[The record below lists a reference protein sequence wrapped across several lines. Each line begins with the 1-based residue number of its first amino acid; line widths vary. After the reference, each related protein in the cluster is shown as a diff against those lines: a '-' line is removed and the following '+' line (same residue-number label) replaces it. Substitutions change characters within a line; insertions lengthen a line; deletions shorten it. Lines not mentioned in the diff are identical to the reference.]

1 MKNNIPLELRQLP
14 QWVCAAADKKPLDPK
29 TGGAASVTDSTT
41 WAAFDVACAYA
52 DQYGLRVGFVLAES
66 DPYTIIDL
74 DDKPERPATDEQK
87 ARFAKIVEKFDSYT
101 ERSQSGRGVHIVV
114 RGKMPAGVHRDSV
127 EVYSNARYMICTG
140 DVMRPLEIADR
151 QDLLDVLYG
160 EMKPAA
166 RAALDEAAEE
176 ELSDE
181 ELVAMAMR
189 AANADKFNALC
200 SCTGDQGEGPNKIL
214 GSYTELDYQSQS
226 EADFALMSIL
236 AYYTRDN
243 EQVRRLFRM
252 SDLGKRAKAQKNDR
266 YLNTSLEKIRAQQP
280 PLIDMAEVEAF
291 TTQAIER
298 AKAVAAPLPQV
309 QPAAPAHCPAPAP
322 ESHATSPLTWPPGLV
337 GSIAQYIHQT
347 AIRPVP
353 EAALVGALGLV
364 AGIAGRQFN
373 TYTGAGLNLYLTLLG
388 KTAIGKEGGKLG
400 VNRIVKAVRASE
412 QKAIN
417 AFVGPASFSSGQAL
431 QNRMA
436 AQPCLYSVFNEFGYL
451 LKRISSPRANAADIT
466 FMQQILAYYSNS
478 GMDGMAGEGAYS
490 DSENNI
496 SLVDSPSFT
505 IMSEATPD
513 LFYECIDASAV
524 ASGFASRFL
533 VVECTGDRP
542 DLNEQYAGSP
552 PPDWLV
558 RQVAGLVQTVVNLRG
573 PEPLDNKTTY
583 RVCPDTD
590 GLALLRAFNQECD
603 QQIRGGSEIQ
613 RELWGRAHLNA
624 LKVSALLAVGN
635 PQPVVTAVEAQWSI
649 TFVRR
654 CVQTILAR
662 FEKGEVGGSA
672 MGKGEAEVRKAVLAF
687 LEMTPEQRSR
697 KHIGIPTSMQKGS
710 VVPYNFLSRR
720 LRDTKPFSED
730 KRLLGDVL
738 AEMVKGE
745 VLHKLSAQQAL
756 EQFNTRGDCYA
767 TGPHF

>member
-1 MKNNIPLELRQLP
+1 MRNNIPLELRQLP
-14 QWVCAAADKKPLDPK
+14 QWVVAAADKVPLDPK
-29 TGGAASVTDSTT
+29 TGGPASVTDSTT
-41 WAAFDVACAYA
+41 WGTFEQACRA
-52 DQYGLRVGFVLAES
+52 GLPHVGFVLAEW

-74 DDKPERPATDEQK
+74 DDKAERPATDEQK
-87 ARFAKIVEKFDSYT
+87 ARFAKIIEKFDSYT
-101 ERSQSGRGVHIVV
+101 ERSSSGRGVHIIV
-114 RGKMPAGVHRDSV
+114 RGKMPAGVHRDNV
-127 EVYSNARYMICTG
+127 EVYSSARYMICTG
-140 DVMRPLEIADR
+140 DVLRPLPIADR
-151 QDLLDVLYG
+151 QDLLDAMYSQ
-160 EMKPAA
+160 MKPAQLA
-166 RAALDEAAEE
+166 ELEDREGALD
-176 ELSDE
+176 DE
-181 ELVAMAMR
+181 DLVAMAMR
-189 AANADKFNALC
+189 AANGDKFNELC
-200 SCTGDQGEGPNKIL
+200 RGDWQAMGYE
-214 GSYTELDYQSQS
+214 SQS
-226 EADFALMSIL
+226 EADMALLSIL
-236 AYYTRDN
+236 AYYSLDN
-243 EQVRRLFRM
+243 EQVRRIFRM
-252 SDLGKRAKAQKNDR
+252 SNLGQREKATKNDK
-266 YLNTSLEKIRAQQP
+266 YLNYALGKIRAQQP

-291 TTQAIER
+291 TAQAIER
-298 AKAVAAPLPQV
+298 AKAVAAPLPQAE
-309 QPAAPAHCPAPAP
+309 PPAPAHCPA
-322 ESHATSPLTWPPGLV
+322 SATSPLTWPPGLV
-337 GSIAQYIHQT
+337 GSIAEYIYQT

-533 VVECTGDRP
+533 VVECAGDRP

-558 RQVAGLVQTVVNLRG
+558 RQVAGLVQAVVNLRG

-583 RVCPDTD
+583 RVCPDPD

-603 QQIRGGSEIQ
+603 QHIRGGSEIQ

-654 CVQTILAR
+654 CVQTVLAR

-687 LEMTPEQRSR
+687 LEMTPEQRSK
-697 KHIGIPTSMQKGS
+697 KHIGIPTSMQRGS

-756 EQFNTRGDCYA
+756 EQFNTRGDCYS

>member
-1 MKNNIPLELRQLP
+1 MRNNIPLELRQLP
-14 QWVCAAADKKPLDPK
+14 QWVVAAADKKPLDPK

-52 DQYGLRVGFVLAES
+52 DRHSLRVGFVLAES

-87 ARFAKIVEKFDSYT
+87 ARFAQIVEAFDSYT
-101 ERSQSGRGVHIVV
+101 ERSSSGRGVHIIV
-114 RGKMPAGVHRDSV
+114 RGKMPAGVHRDNV
-127 EVYSNARYMICTG
+127 EVYSSARYMICTG
-140 DVMRPLEIADR
+140 DVMRPLPIADR
-151 QDLLDVLYG
+151 QNLLDAMYSQ
-160 EMKPAA
+160 MKPAEPA
-166 RAALDEAAEE
+166 ELEDREGALD
-176 ELSDE
+176 DE

-189 AANADKFNALC
+189 AANADKFNELC
-200 SCTGDQGEGPNKIL
+200 RGDWQAMGYE
-214 GSYTELDYQSQS
+214 SQS
-226 EADFALMSIL
+226 EADMALLSIL
-236 AYYTRDN
+236 AYYSLDN
-243 EQVRRLFRM
+243 EQVRRIFRM
-252 SDLGKRAKAQKNDR
+252 SNLGQREKAQKNDK
-266 YLNTSLEKIRAQQP
+266 YLNYALGKIRAQQP
-280 PLIDMAEVEAF
+280 PLIDMAEAAAF
-291 TTQAIER
+291 TAQAIER

-309 QPAAPAHCPAPAP
+309 HSP
-322 ESHATSPLTWPPGLV
+322 ATSPLTWPPGLV
-337 GSIAQYIHQT
+337 GSIAEYIYQT

-513 LFYECIDASAV
+513 LFYECIDASTV

-558 RQVAGLVQTVVNLRG
+558 RQVAGLVQAVVNLRG

-654 CVQTILAR
+654 CVQTVLAR